1 MKLSEKQS
9 FSITK
14 NQKQTLNI
22 LATKYKLNVS
32 NFIRDAV
39 NEKLQ
44 REKESIFKNYK
55 EVQSYLKQYEE
66 CPF

>member
-1 MKLSEKQS
+1 MKLTEKHT
-9 FSITK
+9 FKITEF
-14 NQKQTLNI
+14 QKKTLAI
-22 LATKYKLNVS
+22 LHQKYKINTS

-44 REKESIFKNYK
+44 REKESIFKNHI
-55 EVQSYLKQYEE
+55 EVHKYLNQLNE

>member
-32 NFIRDAV
+32 KFIRDAV

-44 REKESIFKNYK
+44 REKESIFKDYK

>member
-22 LATKYKLNVS
+22 LATKYNINVS

-55 EVQSYLKQYEE
+55 EVHSYLKQYEE

>member
-14 NQKQTLNI
+14 NQKQTLTI
-22 LATKYKLNVS
+22 LGEKYKLNVS
-32 NFIRDAV
+32 KFIRDAV
-39 NEKLQ
+39 NDKLQ
-44 REKESIFKNYK
+44 REKETIFKNYK
-55 EVQSYLKQYEE
+55 EVQIYLKQYQE